1 MVVAEVAADGDNHPD
16 VRTLVAPPS
25 RRRGSR
31 PPTVAAYPR
40 WRTDPARRSTHSTGH
55 DLRRCGGCLLPAC
68 SFPVGSSPVGSSCVS
83 ALTATSACTNHR
95 FCHGARAR
103 FMIREGCGGSSN
115 HGFTGSAS
123 ASTLLSSYGRYAR
136 LAAMPC
142 RSVAVDTP
150 LPTTTCNKLLS
161 CSGWGTATC
170 NKLLSRLM
178 SNLYIYEKSPRRAVW
193 AGSRVM
199 GRLASAVLTLG
210 GVDAQPSSRHG

>member
-1 MVVAEVAADGDNHPD
+1 M
-16 VRTLVAPPS
+16 
-25 RRRGSR
+25 
-31 PPTVAAYPR
+31 
-40 WRTDPARRSTHSTGH
+40 
-55 DLRRCGGCLLPAC
+55 LLPGWLL
-68 SFPVGSSPVGSSCVS
+68 PGWLLLRVGVDSDQRLYESQVLSRCE
-83 ALTATSACTNHR
+83 
-95 FCHGARAR
+95 GAVHDP
-103 FMIREGCGGSSN
+103 EGCGGSSN